1 MSKKLN
7 ELTIREAAK
16 LLRTKACT
24 VSELFDAC
32 RSEALRRNEELNAY
46 LEIFERDEA
55 AIAYAQKRIDEEGEH
70 APLLC
75 GIPLAMKDNILIK
88 GHIASAASKILE
100 NYVATY
106 DATAT
111 KKLKDAGALFVGRA
125 NMDEFGMGA
134 STENS
139 AYGAARNPYD
149 VSRTPG
155 GSSGGSVVAVAA
167 NMALGAY
174 GSDTGGSCRQPASYC
189 GVVGFKPTYG
199 AISRYGLI
207 SLGSS
212 LDQIGEMGKSVAD
225 VRTLYN
231 AVKGHDAMDATT
243 ITNET
248 YPSVEVK
255 TSYTIGVP
263 YELLAGL
270 DPRVK
275 ERFDATLAKL
285 ESAGHRVVP
294 VSLPTSEYALA
305 MYYIVLP
312 AEISTNLAR
321 FDGVRYGMHK
331 EGADLLQD
339 YLRSRSSG
347 FGPESIRRIL
357 IGTYVLSAGYIDAFY
372 NKATAGR
379 DVLRKEY
386 MDAFATVDVIATPTT
401 PSVAFT
407 FGEKSDPVSMYL
419 EDIYTVTANLTGFP
433 ALSVPMGTVPEGTT
447 MLPTG
452 ILFTAPY
459 AGEERLFSIGSMV
472 TGETL
477 T

>member
-1 MSKKLN
+1 MTKKLN
-7 ELTIREAAK
+7 EVSILEAAK
-16 LLRTKACT
+16 LLRSGECT

-32 RSEALRRNEELNAY
+32 RNEAIARNEELNAY

-55 AIAYAQKRIDEEGEH
+55 AIEAAQKRINKEKDN

-75 GIPLAMKDNILIK
+75 GIPLAMKDNILMK
-88 GHIASAASKILE
+88 GRIASAASKILAK
-100 NYVATY
+100 YVATY
-106 DATAT
+106 DATAVE
-111 KKLKDAGALFVGRA
+111 KLKHAGALFVGRA

-139 AYGAARNPYD
+139 AYGPSKNPHD
-149 VSRTPG
+149 ISRTPG
-155 GSSGGSVVAVAA
+155 GSSGGSAVAVAA

-174 GSDTGGSCRQPASYC
+174 GSDTGGSCRQPAAYC
-189 GVVGFKPTYG
+189 GIVGFKPTYG

-225 VRTLYN
+225 VRALYDV
-231 AVKGHDAMDATT
+231 VKGQDTMDATT
-243 ITNET
+243 FAPQT
-248 YPSVEVK
+248 YAHVPTKE
-255 TSYTIGVP
+255 SYTIGVP
-263 YELLAGL
+263 YDLLTGL

-275 ERFDATLAKL
+275 EKFDATLLKL
-285 ESAGHRVVP
+285 QQEGHTVVP
-294 VSLPTSEYALA
+294 VSLPTSEYALS

-321 FDGVRYGMHK
+321 FDGVRYGEHK
-331 EGADLLQD
+331 ESADLLQE
-339 YLRSRSSG
+339 YLSTRSEG
-347 FGPESIRRIL
+347 FGRESVRRIL

-386 MDAFATVDVIATPTT
+386 MDAFASVDVIATPTS
-401 PSVAFT
+401 PSVAFK

-433 ALSVPMGTVPEGTT
+433 ALSVPMGDVAEADT

-459 AGEERLFSIGSMV
+459 GGEERLFSVGAKV
-472 TGETL
+472 TGESL
-477 T
+477 S